1 MSTFGNIKTNIEKT
15 ATKLAKKPQFKRF
28 IFEFNSLVL
37 KNKDIS
43 ELYNIYDDLS
53 SKKGI
58 SPDIANDY
66 VNESIEYSQVLI
78 ESQSRNLD
86 YLNSWISSWT
96 KSNQN
101 EYSDIDNAIY
111 NNSIRNLESVLE
123 SKNNIKKTLISEEKV
138 NVKENIN
145 LPISLMLNVAN
156 KTLSKQISNLSEED
170 KKELK
175 DIMSLDKEELKKEIN
190 NLKEE
195 VKSKLNKT
203 LNEST
208 DSDLQNKINQT
219 INKIMETKCN
229 HYDYYKLKKLSLGL

>member
-145 LPISLMLNVAN
+145 LPISLMVNVAN